1 MTNLSDFKGD
11 SVSLALLDKTQF
23 TITSIEKSVYHDAK
37 DGDKDSVKIVTA
49 EEFTLDEKPQT
60 KFHTTRQAVVKKLT
74 EDAIMESVNEKK
86 EPLGPVTCLYK
97 KSTTSSMHYYALI
110 DASSEEAQ
118 EKFAKLEK
126 EAKT

>member
-11 SVSLALLDKTQF
+11 SVSLALLDPTQF

-49 EEFTLDEKPQT
+49 EEFTIKDNPHT

-86 EPLGPVTCLYK
+86 APLGPVTCLRK
-97 KSTTSSMHYYALI
+97 KSSTSSMHYFALV

-126 EAKT
+126 EAKA